1 MRKSNDDEGEK
12 VHGNENLT
20 SKYVLITNEKL
31 TYRNSELNIS
41 YTKVLSGMMVSQIDG
56 FTESH
61 TVYVINDGSDL
72 SEGESEL

>member
-1 MRKSNDDEGEK
+1 MRKRNDNEGKK
-12 VHGNENLT
+12 VHGNKNLT
-20 SKYVLITNEKL
+20 SIYVLKTNETL
-31 TYRNSELNIS
+31 RYRNSELKIS

-61 TVYVINDGSDL
+61 TVCVINDGSDL